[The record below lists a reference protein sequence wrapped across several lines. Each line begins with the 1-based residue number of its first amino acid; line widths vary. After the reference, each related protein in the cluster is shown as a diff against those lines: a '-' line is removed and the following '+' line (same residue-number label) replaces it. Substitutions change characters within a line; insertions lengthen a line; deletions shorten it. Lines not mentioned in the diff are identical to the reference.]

1 MVHQSG
7 VLVGIRTGKWS
18 RLSRLGGLA
27 VGIAGEA
34 AGMASEAV
42 RSGRSAAVDR
52 FHRDTAE
59 RLTAT
64 LGQMKGLPQKAGQV
78 LSMLDAV
85 LPEDQRATYRA
96 VLGRLQ
102 ADSEPL
108 DWGELEDGVA
118 ADLGAPISDCFARF
132 DTAAVAAASIG
143 QVHRARLADGREVA
157 VKIQYPGVSDALH
170 ADLEQ
175 VDLLVKSLGA
185 LVPKTDVRPLVNDVV
200 ETFLEELDY
209 ALEARVQAECHAR
222 WAQDAWVV
230 VPEVVGSHSGPR
242 VLTTTW
248 LEGVDI
254 VRAEAAEPSLRDRWG
269 ATLWRFT
276 WTSIT
281 DHSWVHGD
289 PHPGNLRFL
298 PDGRLGILDFG
309 ASANLPPELSG
320 GLARA
325 SEVARSPDGNDAEL
339 LGHVLA
345 AVGLP
350 RDLSP
355 EVATHW
361 AGFSRLLF
369 EPMRRPGFRFS
380 EDYVRALMTEI
391 QQAKTAAAKTALWK
405 GIPTPTTRGTVVLMR
420 TAIGQAAVLARLGAA
435 VDL

>member
-1 MVHQSG
+1 MASG
-7 VLVGIRTGKWS
+7 VI
-18 RLSRLGGLA
+18 
-27 VGIAGEA
+27 
-34 AGMASEAV
+34 
-42 RSGRSAAVDR
+42 RSGRDAAVDR

-78 LSMLDAV
+78 LSLLDAV

-102 ADSEPL
+102 DDSEPL
-108 DWGELEDGVA
+108 DWEELEDVLAAELDAPVA
-118 ADLGAPISDCFARF
+118 ECFSRI
-132 DTAAVAAASIG
+132 DTTAVAAASIG
-143 QVHRARLADGREVA
+143 QVHRAQLADGREVA
-157 VKIQYPGVSDALH
+157 VKIQYPGVSEALH

-175 VDLLVKSLGA
+175 VELLVKSLGA

-209 ALEARVQAECHAR
+209 VHEAKVQARCHAR
-222 WAQDAWVV
+222 WAHDARVV
-230 VPEVVGSHSGPR
+230 VPEVLGSHSGPR

-248 LEGVDI
+248 LDGVDI
-254 VRAEAAEPSLRDRWG
+254 VSAEAAAQSLRDRWG
-269 ATLWRFT
+269 TTLWQFT

-298 PDGRLGILDFG
+298 PDGKLGILDFG
-309 ASANLPPELSG
+309 ASADLPPELSG

-325 SEVARSPDGNDAEL
+325 AEVARSPDGRDAAL
-339 LGHVLA
+339 LGHVLS

-355 EVATHW
+355 EVAAPW

-369 EPMRRPGFRFS
+369 EPMRSPGFRFS
-380 EDYVRALMTEI
+380 DDYVRALMTEI

-405 GIPTPTTRGTVVLMR
+405 GIPTPTTHGTVVLMR

-435 VDL
+435 VDS